1 MFSLSAKQQLLPRL
15 PTIVKNPYFC
25 CSNLPKRKTNLGE
38 FIFQKPLRKV
48 LFTSIELYIQ
58 TRLRLKDNFRLI
70 RAR

>member
-25 CSNLPKRKTNLGE
+25 CSNPLKGKTNFGE

-48 LFTSIELYIQ
+48 CLHPQSYTYKL
-58 TRLRLKDNFRLI
+58 N
-70 RAR
+70 